1 MQSTSRLTTTRPG
14 HDDEQPTPP
23 EQRPLWRIW
32 TIVGVFGIVA
42 VVLIAQLLRY
52 QFFPPQ
58 VPEVAAAKA
67 VISDA
72 RGTVV
77 DRNGTPL
84 VVNRHF
90 FQLTI
95 TPANIKTPEER
106 HEIAQQLMDLIGL
119 PYDQTFST
127 LTDNTDAQFA
137 VLADAITLDKARLVL
152 DYQRQL
158 AEERLIFPLQHVQ
171 AVSMT
176 RRYYPQMQ
184 LTSHLLGFVR
194 PYHGGVTGI
203 EEYYN
208 DFLLQ
213 DGTGLLTKNVA
224 AIDSLSP
231 DVLRFVPSPV
241 GKDLVLTIDTTI
253 QWILREELQKGLE
266 EYQAKGGSA
275 IAMNPHTGAIL
286 GMVSLP
292 DYDPNSYE
300 ETAFEL
306 FPNPVISAQYEP
318 GSIFK
323 IVTVAAALD
332 AGEITPTTI
341 FTDSGSIA
349 VGGRVIFNSNRMGH
363 GPVPVTEALARSLN
377 VVTAQIAQ
385 EMGPEEFYRYLRLF
399 GFGEA
404 TGVDLSGEINGLIKT
419 PANAN
424 WSMADLGTNSFGQGL
439 AVTPLQMLNAT
450 AVIANGGK
458 LMRPYVVESR
468 IGNSAVQFTQ
478 PVIVRQV
485 LQPETAA
492 QMADMMVEVV
502 DTGNTRAAVENYR
515 VAGKSGTAQIPTL
528 GGYEKEDTIASF
540 VGFAPADDPAFVLLV
555 KMDRPDPSINSWASQ
570 TAAPVFSRMSER
582 LLNYLTVLPDD
593 QRLASGFPAGE

>member
-127 LTDNTDAQFA
+127 LTDNADAQFA